1 MNMKGLIQSP
11 CSSSSSPSAFLR
23 PPCLTSASRDS
34 KFPLLLP
41 QAICTSQRIYQ
52 CSGVHME
59 ACHNSYLS
67 KHCMVARFSSGWS
80 ETQSLFPKQSL
91 KKSLL
96 PPGVLVTSKS
106 QDVSN
111 APIVGDDKIGVLLL
125 NLGGPETLEDVQP
138 FLFNLFADP
147 ACLAIWNVFFSSE
160 FFFLFLLFLV
170 YTCSRGIFFKC
181 RIKDFDTTSH
191 VESSGNNYV
200 IVLMVAP
207 QLGCGIFTAVDI
219 IRLPRLFCFLQ
230 KPLAQF
236 ISVLRA
242 PKSKEGYA
250 SIGGGSPLRRI
261 TDAQAEELRNFLWE
275 KNVPADVYVGMRYW
289 HPFTEEAIEQIKR
302 DGITKLVV
310 LPLYPQF
317 SISTSGSSL
326 RLLESIFRED
336 EYLVNMQHT
345 VIPSWYQRKGYIK
358 AMADLIEKELINF
371 DCPEQVMIFFS
382 AHGVPLAYVEEA
394 GDPYKAEMEECV
406 DLIMEE
412 LEKRKITNACTLAYQ
427 SRVGPVEWLKPYT
440 DETIIELG
448 QKGVNSLLAVPI
460 SFVSEHIETLEEID
474 VEYKEL
480 ALKSGIKTWG
490 RVPAL
495 GCEPTFIS
503 DLADAVIE
511 SLPYVGAMAVSNLEA
526 RQSLVPLG
534 SVEELLAAYDS
545 QRRELP
551 PPVTV
556 SEWGWTR
563 SAETWNG
570 RAAMLAVL
578 VLLAL
583 EVTTGEGFLHQWR
596 VLSSL
601 L

>member
-1 MNMKGLIQSP
+1 MLHVRLAPGPAPRNLSRRWDSSAYLHSWCSVPCPSRLSLSRTYSIKSSLIGSATGLCLGQCCRIKPLSCKCKLGRSSQPPPDSRQHFSA
-11 CSSSSSPSAFLR
+11 SSSASEAV
-23 PPCLTSASRDS
+23 LTAQSDIR
-34 KFPLLLP
+34 KLF
-41 QAICTSQRIYQ
+41 
-52 CSGVHME
+52 
-59 ACHNSYLS
+59 
-67 KHCMVARFSSGWS
+67 VAN
-80 ETQSLFPKQSL
+80 E
-91 KKSLL
+91 
-96 PPGVLVTSKS
+96 
-106 QDVSN
+106 
-111 APIVGDDKIGVLLL
+111 KIGVLLL
-125 NLGGPETLEDVQP
+125 NLGGPETLDDVQP

-147 ACLAIWNVFFSSE
+147 
-160 FFFLFLLFLV
+160 
-170 YTCSRGIFFKC
+170 
-181 RIKDFDTTSH
+181 
-191 VESSGNNYV
+191 
-200 IVLMVAP
+200 
-207 QLGCGIFTAVDI
+207 DI
-219 IRLPRLFCFLQ
+219 IRLPRAFRFLQ

-236 ISVLRA
+236 ISVARA

-250 SIGGGSPLRRI
+250 SIGGGSPLRQI
-261 TDAQAEELRNFLWE
+261 TDAQGEALMEALCG
-275 KNVPADVYVGMRYW
+275 KDIPAKVYVGMRYW
-289 HPFTEEAIEQIKR
+289 HPFTEEAIEQIKK

-345 VIPSWYQRKGYIK
+345 VIPSWYQREGYIK
-358 AMADLIEKELINF
+358 AMATLIEKELLKF
-371 DCPEQVMIFFS
+371 PKPQKVMIFFS

-412 LEKRKITNACTLAYQ
+412 LEKRGMANPCTLAYQ

-440 DETIIELG
+440 DETIIALG
-448 QKGVNSLLAVPI
+448 QRGVKSLLAVPI

-480 ALKSGIKTWG
+480 ALQSGIKHWG

-534 SVEELLAAYDS
+534 SVEELLAVYDS
-545 QRRELP
+545 KRDMLP
-551 PPVTV
+551 PPVIV
-556 SEWGWTR
+556 WEWGWTK

-578 VLLAL
+578 ALLVL
-583 EVTTGEGFLHQWR
+583 EVTTGQGLLHQWG
-596 VLSSL
+596 VLPPL
-601 L
+601 P